1 LEHERQYF
9 ADAARKAALSG
20 RFGPR
25 FAFAGRMLFDKA
37 LLVCS
42 SSVIRRE
49 CVARLGGFDPSIR
62 LKEDV
67 DFHVRAMRE
76 CGVHFL
82 DRAAIRYRVGSPSLM
97 HSRNPTEAQKL
108 GESLGHKQMQ
118 MKYRKAYGAL
128 EFYAL
133 ALFTRTILKIF

>member
-1 LEHERQYF
+1 
-9 ADAARKAALSG
+9 
-20 RFGPR
+20 
-25 FAFAGRMLFDKA
+25 
-37 LLVCS
+37 
-42 SSVIRRE
+42 
-49 CVARLGGFDPSIR
+49 
-62 LKEDV
+62 
-67 DFHVRAMRE
+67 MRE

-82 DRAAIRYRVGSPSLM
+82 DRVAIRYRVGSPSLM

-133 ALFTRTILKIF
+133 ALFTRTILKIFLTPILPGIAHQRAGRWWLQWTKWLAPYRFLIVAVRQNMPAAGSILRFVPLSK